1 MAIANKKKQGKNL
14 IKWEKFFL
22 KKKKNTANVREVLFQ
37 PT

>member
-14 IKWEKFFL
+14 IKWEKIFL
-22 KKKKNTANVREVLFQ
+22 KKKNTANVREVLFQ

>member
-14 IKWEKFFL
+14 IKWDKFFL
-22 KKKKNTANVREVLFQ
+22 KKNIANVREVLFQ